1 MEEDELFYTQLL
13 LSARKCLA
21 THPPAF
27 APHSSIL
34 VHLPSWLQSQ
44 PPLPHV
50 STLAEEKPRGSGAG
64 RPGVLS
70 PCLWKLYSLRET
82 PSFKGYKEAHI
93 HRLHDPFPWVQYLW
107 SSKQWALWDF
117 LVGQWAE
124 TLKKNPHNKTQV
136 QNQNQGQVSFCKLIF
151 VAGWFCFVSF
161 CFCFVCFE
169 TGFLYVALAV
179 PELTG

>member
-21 THPPAF
+21 THPPAL

-34 VHLPSWLQSQ
+34 IHLPSWLQSQ

-50 STLAEEKPRGSGAG
+50 SALAEEKPRGSRAG

-124 TLKKNPHNKTQV
+124 TLKKKNSTQ
-136 QNQNQGQVSFCKLIF
+136 QNTGTKPKPRTGFLLQVNFCCRAIL
-151 VAGWFCFVSF
+151 FCFV
-161 CFCFVCFE
+161 FVLFVLRQ
-169 TGFLYVALAV
+169 GFS
-179 PELTG
+179 T